1 MSSVRGYD
9 NIYSDSVNDIAL
21 LNYNKG
27 IANRLRMQEDQSQQN
42 LPFKE
47 PKMLGGVFP
56 SGGVLAGT
64 TIESPATLAVG
75 GGAFRRFTGNETAL
89 EGGNKFTDFA
99 KKTGN
104 ISKKILKVG
113 VPALSGAIGTIEGGP
128 VVGLAAAK
136 SSSALTDYLLGSG
149 KRRGR
154 KPKEGGK
161 MSMKDLIKYGKVGV
175 ETASD
180 MYDLYGKVKSKMGGK
195 IKMKDVIDY
204 GKIGVETVGDA
215 INIGKKIKSK
225 ISGGGPI
232 VDNIIDKV
240 KSREGMVYSQSL
252 KDALEKGIKG
262 RKKPIGLKNPIVDGG
277 CCGGARKGRFVKGSP
292 EAKAF
297 MASIR
302 NKKK

>member
-1 MSSVRGYD
+1 MSSTRGYD

-21 LNYNKG
+21 MNYNKG
-27 IANRLRMQEDQSQQN
+27 IANRLRMQEDQAQQH

-56 SGGVLAGT
+56 SGGVIAGT
-64 TIESPATLAVG
+64 TIEGPSTLAVG
-75 GGAFRRFTGNETAL
+75 GRAFRRFTGNETPL

-113 VPALSGAIGTIEGGP
+113 VPALSGAIGTVEGGP

-161 MSMKDLIKYGKVGV
+161 IGLKDIIKYGKVGV

-180 MYDLYGKVKSKMGGK
+180 MYDLYGKVKSKMGAGK
-195 IKMKDVIDY
+195 MLDKAQEV
-204 GKIGVETVGDA
+204 
-215 INIGKKIKSK
+215 
-225 ISGGGPI
+225 
-232 VDNIIDKV
+232 IDKV

-252 KDALEKGIKG
+252 KDALMKNVKGL
-262 RKKPIGLKNPIVDGG
+262 KKPIGLKNPIVEGG
-277 CCGGARKGRFVKGSP
+277 CCGGARKGRFAKGSQ
-292 EAKAF
+292 EAKDW

-302 NKKK
+302 AKKNKK

>member
-21 LNYNKG
+21 INYNKG
-27 IANRLRMQEDQSQQN
+27 IANRLRMQEQQAQQN

-64 TIESPATLAVG
+64 TIEGPATLAVG
-75 GGAFRRFTGNETAL
+75 GRAFRRFTGNETVL
-89 EGGNKFTDFA
+89 EGGKFSFSKLA
-99 KKTGN
+99 KDTGN

-128 VVGLAAAK
+128 ATGLATAK
-136 SSSALTDYLLGSG
+136 ASSALTDYLLGSG
-149 KRRGR
+149 KR
-154 KPKEGGK
+154 K
-161 MSMKDLIKYGKVGV
+161 
-175 ETASD
+175 
-180 MYDLYGKVKSKMGGK
+180 GGK

-204 GKIGVETVGDA
+204 GKFGVDTISDVIGIANKV
-215 INIGKKIKSK
+215 KSK
-225 ISGGGPI
+225 MGSGKMLDKAQDVI
-232 VDNIIDKV
+232 NKV

-252 KDALEKGIKG
+252 KDALMKNVKGL
-262 RKKPIGLKNPIVDGG
+262 KKPTNIIEGG
-277 CCGGARKGRFVKGSP
+277 CCGGARKGRFVKGSE

-302 NKKK
+302 NKKKK